1 MEKLCDNT
9 LENDISS
16 SPDDTQPV
24 KRRLGKPRQE
34 SAVWRWKDDGTYD
47 SRPIDP
53 EYFKKYMSVRVPCPF
68 CGVDVLRGNIP
79 KHKKR
84 KPCKQREAL
93 MMTNNP

>member
-9 LENDISS
+9 LENNISS
-16 SPDDTQPV
+16 SSDDTQPV

-53 EYFKKYMSVRVPCPF
+53 EYFKKYMSVRVACPL
-68 CGVDVLRGNIP
+68 CNLSVLRGVLAR
-79 KHKKR
+79 HKKR
-84 KPCKQREAL
+84 TICAKRQ
-93 MMTNNP
+93 MNNS